1 VDETPDDTAEAAMTF
16 DPASEI
22 QDYLAF
28 GEFGDVNPSI
38 CDSSTFTFTSV
49 DTMEAVFE
57 HPIEGCFLYAR
68 QWNPTNKYLSAA
80 LARME
85 DGEAAQVMASGM
97 AAISST
103 LLQSCSAGDE
113 IISSHTVYGGTYAL
127 LKNLLP
133 RFGITTRFVDLSDDA
148 AVRSAFTRR
157 TRLLYAESLSNP
169 LLEVA
174 DIPRLARVAH
184 SYGARLVVDN
194 TFSPLILS
202 PLRQGA
208 DVVVHSMTKFINGM
222 SDCVAGCVVSSR
234 GFIDG
239 LVDVTNGPSM
249 LLGPVLDSI
258 RAAGILKNLHT
269 LHVRMVRHSA
279 NALFLARRFQ
289 ELGLDVH
296 YPGLETHPQH
306 RLMTAMMNR
315 GFGHGGVVTVDMGDQ
330 QTAERVM
337 MRLQES
343 KVGYL
348 AVSLGYFKTL
358 FSSPGHSTSSEI
370 PPEERA
376 AIGVGDG
383 LVRFSVGLD
392 NDIERTWHVI
402 HDCLVE
408 EGIRTQAA
416 SHA

>member
-1 VDETPDDTAEAAMTF
+1 MIF
-16 DPASEI
+16 DPASQI

-49 DTMEAVFE
+49 ERMEEVFE

-80 LARME
+80 LSRME
-85 DGEAAQVMASGM
+85 GGEAAQVMASGM

-103 LLQSCSAGDE
+103 LLQSCSSGDE

-133 RFGITTRFVDLSDDA
+133 RFGITTRFVDLSDEA
-148 AVRSAFTRR
+148 AVRAAFTNR

-174 DIPRLARVAH
+174 DIPRLAHLAH
-184 SYGARLVVDN
+184 QHGALLVVDN

-234 GFIDG
+234 DFIDA

-258 RAAGILKNLHT
+258 RAAAILKNLHT
-269 LHVRMVRHSA
+269 LHVRMARHSA
-279 NALFLARRFQ
+279 NAFFLADRFQ
-289 ELGLDVH
+289 DVGLDVH

-306 RLMTAMMNR
+306 RLMRAMMND
-315 GFGHGGVVTVDMGDQ
+315 GFGYGGVVTVDMGDQ
-330 QTAERVM
+330 QTADRLM
-337 MRLQES
+337 MRLQKR

-358 FSSPGHSTSSEI
+358 FSAPGHSTSSEI
-370 PPEERA
+370 PPAERLE
-376 AIGVGDG
+376 IGVGDG

-392 NDIERTWHVI
+392 NDIERTWAVI
-402 HDCLVE
+402 DDCLAK
-408 EGIRTQAA
+408 EGIRTQATA
-416 SHA
+416 HT